1 MNIRFS
7 STILCSLL
15 LFIFGTSL
23 PAQSLG
29 NQSSGNPIGGNS
41 HAGLTLPHLP
51 KVLQWEY
58 LIWEVRV
65 GGGPQKLPEYCLHF
79 PNGSSRVY
87 NEWGRAFRDRR
98 VPVINSSEVDDV
110 NALNSLGLMGWELIT
125 IAVKEEAGTR
135 VLLHYFKRPV
145 LPR

>member
-1 MNIRFS
+1 MSIHLS
-7 STILCSLL
+7 PTILCSLL
-15 LFIFGTSL
+15 LFLTGTSL

-29 NQSSGNPIGGNS
+29 NQSSGNPIEGNS
-41 HAGLTLPHLP
+41 HSGFTLSRLP
-51 KVLQWEY
+51 KALQWEY
-58 LIWEVRV
+58 MIWEVRV
-65 GGGPQKLPEYCLHF
+65 GGGSQKLPEFCLHF
-79 PNGSSRVY
+79 PNGSSRIY
-87 NEWGRAFRDRR
+87 NEWGRAFRDRG

-135 VLLHYFKRPV
+135 VLFHYFKRPV